1 MNFDIIRQPVLFLV
15 LCVAQVFILNHIQL
29 FGCAMPLLYV
39 FFGMSMKKGMA
50 KWSMMVWAFVM
61 GILLDIF
68 ANTPGVTAASMT
80 AIAMAQPYVLN
91 LFVSR
96 EVEENFIPSMMV
108 MGWKSYT
115 SYTVAMTLGFC
126 IIYFTL
132 EMMSFFNFGKWL
144 GCVIGSAILTAAL
157 IVAVDR
163 LVHRKIGN

>member
-39 FFGMSMKKGMA
+39 FFVISMKKGMSR
-50 KWSMMVWAFVM
+50 WSMMVWAFVM
-61 GILLDIF
+61 GIVMDIF

-80 AIAMAQPYVLN
+80 AIAMAQPYILN

-96 EVEENFIPSMMV
+96 EVEENFIPSMVV

-115 SYTVAMTLGFC
+115 YYTVAMVFGFC
-126 IIYFTL
+126 LLYFTL
-132 EMMSFFNFGKWL
+132 EMMSLFNFGKWL
-144 GCVIGSAILTAAL
+144 GCVLGSTVLTTLL

-163 LVHRKIGN
+163 LIHKKIGN